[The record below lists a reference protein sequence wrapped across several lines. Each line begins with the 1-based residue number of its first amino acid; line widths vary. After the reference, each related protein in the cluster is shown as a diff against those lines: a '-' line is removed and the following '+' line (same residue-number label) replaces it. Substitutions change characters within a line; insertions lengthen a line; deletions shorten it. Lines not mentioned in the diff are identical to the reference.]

1 MNRCQEKEC
10 DQRMQNET
18 RTGDEI
24 SVPVMP
30 KAYQYEA
37 TAKQAMV
44 GKHKQMFILKDNKA
58 YTEAHRVELV
68 KWIEG

>member
-1 MNRCQEKEC
+1 M
-10 DQRMQNET
+10 
-18 RTGDEI
+18 
-24 SVPVMP
+24 PVVP

-58 YTEAHRVELV
+58 YKEAHRVALI
-68 KWIEG
+68 KWRE